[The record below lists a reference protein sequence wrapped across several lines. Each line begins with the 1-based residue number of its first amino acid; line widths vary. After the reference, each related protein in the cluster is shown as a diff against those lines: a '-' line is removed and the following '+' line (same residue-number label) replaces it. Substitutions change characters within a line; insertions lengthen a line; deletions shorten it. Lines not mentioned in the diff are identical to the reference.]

1 MGKFFTSSNYLNFV
15 LIIPVINAI
24 ADITTNFFPENII
37 SPGNIR
43 ATLIGIFII
52 LILLHEYPGTR
63 ASRIIIIFLLYLA
76 FLIPLSSRPGY
87 SFNLYLKVL
96 LSTLMYPIGY
106 LFCVNQ
112 EIHRR
117 INVSYL
123 FLALIV
129 CINII
134 LANIFGFGSSDYL
147 EGSFYFGATDVN
159 ITKQLS
165 IVLLSSPLIL
175 LINNSRRERL
185 FAGLI
190 LITSLVFSILGL
202 KRGVILALITGFLV
216 YSILGAYK
224 GVILRSLIIAVFILF
239 VFFPLYQPVLL
250 PRYES
255 RRTEI
260 EQLEDEARRV
270 ETREVIQTF
279 RQGDLKHK
287 FIGSQLFN
295 SQQFFHTERALHIDY
310 NVIFNGSGIIGLAIY
325 IILYIFIVLDN
336 HKRYRFNKKDKYYR
350 NLNAVFW
357 SLIMASLIVS
367 ISGSIHAFTFRSMLF
382 FYLGALT
389 RLQKEGAIIKLRKI
403 SLQEE

>member
-1 MGKFFTSSNYLNFV
+1 MGKFFTNSSYLNFV

-43 ATLIGIFII
+43 ATLIGLFMILFI
-52 LILLHEYPGTR
+52 LQEYPGTR
-63 ASRIIIIFLLYLA
+63 ASRIIIVFLLYLA

-96 LSTLMYPIGY
+96 LSTMMYPVGY
-106 LFCVNQ
+106 YFCVNQ

-117 INVSYL
+117 INMSYL

-165 IVLLSSPLIL
+165 IVLLSGPLIL
-175 LINNSRRERL
+175 LINNSRKERV
-185 FAGLI
+185 FAGLV
-190 LITSLVFSILGL
+190 LLTSLIFSILGL
-202 KRGVILALITGFLV
+202 KRGVVLALITGFLV
-216 YSILGAYK
+216 YTVLGAYK
-224 GVILRSLIIAVFILF
+224 GAILRSLLIALF
-239 VFFPLYQPVLL
+239 LLIVLFPFYQPVLL

-270 ETREVIQTF
+270 ETRNVVQAF
-279 RQGDLKHK
+279 REGDMKHK
-287 FIGSQLFN
+287 LIGSQLFN
-295 SQQFFHTERALHIDY
+295 SQEFFKTDRALHIDY
-310 NVIFNGSGIIGLAIY
+310 NVIFNGSGMIGLTIY
-325 IILYIFIVLDN
+325 ILLYVFIILDN
-336 HKRYRFNKKDKYYR
+336 YKGYKFNKKDKYYR

-357 SLIMASLIVS
+357 SLIMASLIIS

-389 RLQKEGAIIKLRKI
+389 RLQKEGALARIKLIRQ
-403 SLQEE
+403 QEV